1 MDMAIPFCILG
12 VYNMAN
18 GLEHIAD
25 ILKRLN
31 DELKLDNDKFEERTN
46 VTTTTLRSSA
56 NATTSTGSIEH
67 FKISNRR
74 ETDEL

>member
-1 MDMAIPFCILG
+1 MAISFCVLG

-31 DELKLDNDKFEERTN
+31 DELKLDNDKWERAN
-46 VTTTTLRSSA
+46 VTATTLRPS
-56 NATTSTGSIEH
+56 NDGTTSTRITTEG
-67 FKISNRR
+67 
-74 ETDEL
+74 ETKNEL

>member
-1 MDMAIPFCILG
+1 MAISFCVLG

-31 DELKLDNDKFEERTN
+31 EEFKLDNDKFEERTN
-46 VTTTTLRSSA
+46 VTTTTLPSSDDGTA
-56 NATTSTGSIEH
+56 PTGSIKH
-67 FKISNRR
+67 TQSSNRR
-74 ETDEL
+74 EKDEL

>member
-1 MDMAIPFCILG
+1 MAISFCILG

-31 DELKLDNDKFEERTN
+31 DELKLDNDKWEREN
-46 VTTTTLRSSA
+46 VTTTTLRPGA
-56 NATTSTGSIEH
+56 NGTAPATITTTGEKH
-67 FKISNRR
+67 
-74 ETDEL
+74 D

>member
-1 MDMAIPFCILG
+1 MAIPFYILG

-31 DELKLDNDKFEERTN
+31 EELKLDNEKWEREQN
-46 VTTTTLRSSA
+46 ESTTILRPG
-56 NATTSTGSIEH
+56 NDGTTSTRIKTGEQ
-67 FKISNRR
+67 
-74 ETDEL
+74 DEL

>member
-1 MDMAIPFCILG
+1 MVMVVSFCVLG

-46 VTTTTLRSSA
+46 VTTTILRPS
-56 NATTSTGSIEH
+56 NDATPSTRITTNGEQ
-67 FKISNRR
+67 N
-74 ETDEL
+74 EL

>member
-1 MDMAIPFCILG
+1 MAIPFCILG

-18 GLEHIAD
+18 GLEQIAD

-31 DELKLDNDKFEERTN
+31 DELKLDNDKWERAN
-46 VTTTTLRSSA
+46 ESTTTLRPGDDG
-56 NATTSTGSIEH
+56 TTPTRRTKH